1 MLNGARALEFLSLT
15 SSQGES
21 FPTLAINVGTPWI
34 IADRIHL
41 NVHFGTLV
49 GIALTALL
57 MIALTICG
65 AQPAF
70 RGARNTLVL
79 ATLSIL
85 SVAYVMPKMHDRYF
99 FPAEIFLCILSCV
112 DLAFVLPAALV
123 LTASL
128 ICYGNYF
135 LYHVRYSVLAGALL
149 ANTAALWL
157 VFQQVMLH
165 VRTEEHPPESQSP
178 PPATAS
184 TMSQSQTQIS

>member
-1 MLNGARALEFLSLT
+1 
-15 SSQGES
+15 
-21 FPTLAINVGTPWI
+21 
-34 IADRIHL
+34 
-41 NVHFGTLV
+41 
-49 GIALTALL
+49 

-123 LTASL
+123 LSASL

-135 LYHVRYSVLAGALL
+135 LQHVRYSVLAAALL

-157 VFQQVMLH
+157 VFQQARARL
-165 VRTEEHPPESQSP
+165 REAEQPPQSQSL
-178 PPATAS
+178 PPAAS
-184 TMSQSQTQIS
+184 LSQAQIS